1 MVQWRTL
8 ATIAVVAGI
17 LVAGCSSS
25 DSRDVQPAEGG
36 GAGADRP
43 DEIVRLQMT
52 QVNDTELARAHA
64 MVTNSGS
71 QAEMRVLAEIEAE
84 GSSMHRGNLP
94 LFNTGRP
101 VLYNGTIYNIT
112 HEVGETTP
120 RIDYAV
126 TLNPVEEGEGIRFDQ
141 LPAVDRRQF
150 EDGNLT
156 DGIPF
161 GIGTQFEYT
170 EQEVENSVLVPEPQH
185 SVIVWDSG
193 DRAEITIDRAQR
205 DELTT
210 YHYSGKQLA
219 PDAHTFGNLLRERR
233 AFQLTGLT
241 ANETV
246 IVETAVQAEDG
257 YARFDDDPVPAAFSR
272 LVDRFPPENVLERRD
287 QSPTGSYIVQYNGS
301 VYLTLLDFRRGALSG
316 RSPS

>member
-1 MVQWRTL
+1 M
-8 ATIAVVAGI
+8 I
-17 LVAGCSSS
+17 
-25 DSRDVQPAEGG
+25 
-36 GAGADRP
+36 
-43 DEIVRLQMT
+43 
-52 QVNDTELARAHA
+52 QVNDTELARAHVR
-64 MVTNSGS
+64 VTNSGS

-112 HEVGETTP
+112 HEDGETTP

-193 DRAEITIDRAQR
+193 DRVEITVDRAQR

-272 LVDRFPPENVLERRD
+272 LVDRFPPENLLERRD